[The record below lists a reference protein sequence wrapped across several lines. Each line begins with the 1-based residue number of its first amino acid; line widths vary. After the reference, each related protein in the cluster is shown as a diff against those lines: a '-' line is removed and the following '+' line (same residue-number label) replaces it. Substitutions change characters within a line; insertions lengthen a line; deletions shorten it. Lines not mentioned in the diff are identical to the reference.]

1 MKYVLISLLMV
12 FAIGISIP
20 SATIVKAEETQV
32 CFDFDVEDTAP
43 EFVDT
48 TNSAIQRKPVILPP
62 VQQLDVKR
70 LYLRNYF
77 NGLNQ
82 NFGYNWMGTCDY
94 IALGM
99 MFSYYDSY
107 LNDDIIPEECDVPST
122 GGDKDMINRNNS
134 PGFLFDIIN
143 NDDAKLYA
151 SKDTARQL
159 TNVEYCNVLSG
170 KYGSKSFQLRLIELA
185 AKNEWLKLDGSAK
198 FITSPRDLIKLC
210 KEFLNTA
217 GFEEGKDYD
226 VITYIDYYSNNMKKF
241 ITENIDAGRPV
252 YCSGFNNKTGQ
263 GHAFVCYDY
272 ESLDKIYAHMGW
284 FLNTIHTDQFELYG
298 DAIDAF
304 AIDFK
309 IEHTHSYNY
318 MVGNKA
324 YCYCDEEIET
334 YHNHNYTYVGVNK
347 TNHRASCN
355 CGKSYLTLH
364 YIVGSTSG
372 RYAKCGACG
381 MTLDLNDGPY
391 IRIMSLSKTPNG
403 SYISQSGIPVI
414 MEGDVEAYLNGTL
427 KFGSGIEDYS
437 YIN

>member
-1 MKYVLISLLMV
+1 MKHVLLFILMV

-20 SATIVKAEETQV
+20 SATAVNEEEESICYDSELLPLASESKSAVSVDMQKA
-32 CFDFDVEDTAP
+32 
-43 EFVDT
+43 
-48 TNSAIQRKPVILPP
+48 VILPP
-62 VQQLDVKR
+62 LQKPLDVKR

-77 NGLNQ
+77 KGLTE
-82 NFGYNWMGTCDY
+82 NFGYNHKGSCSY
-94 IALGM
+94 IAAEMIL
-99 MFSYYDSY
+99 SYYDSY
-107 LNDDIIPEECDVPST
+107 LCDNIIPEQYDVVST
-122 GGDKDMINRNNS
+122 GNGYDMINRNNS
-134 PGFLFDIIN
+134 PGTINDKISDDRDYINSLSKEDYYNELKQKFGDTSFQLKLFDIAIAKNLDGGDYFSLSCSKAGTVMIN
-143 NDDAKLYA
+143 NLIDVGY
-151 SKDTARQL
+151 
-159 TNVEYCNVLSG
+159 
-170 KYGSKSFQLRLIELA
+170 KYFEDFMINYKSSDGGGDVKQFI
-185 AKNEWLKLDGSAK
+185 LD
-198 FITSPRDLIKLC
+198 
-210 KEFLNTA
+210 
-217 GFEEGKDYD
+217 
-226 VITYIDYYSNNMKKF
+226 
-241 ITENIDAGRPV
+241 NIDAGRPV
-252 YCSGFNNKTGQ
+252 LVSGRGKNG
-263 GHAFVCYDY
+263 GHSFVCYDY
-272 ESLDKIYAHMGW
+272 DSKEKIYAHMGW
-284 FLNTIHTDQFELYG
+284 HSDTIYTHFDPFSANNEPNCYNEQLEAL
-298 DAIDAF
+298 AIRF
-304 AIDFK
+304 FSE
-309 IEHTHSYNY
+309 EHTHSYNY

-391 IRIMSLSKTPNG
+391 IRIMSLNKTPNG

>member
-1 MKYVLISLLMV
+1 MV

-20 SATIVKAEETQV
+20 SATIVKAEDTQV

-77 NGLNQ
+77 NGLTE
-82 NFGYNWMGTCDY
+82 NFGYNIMGTCGY
-94 IALGM
+94 VALGM
-99 MFSYYDSY
+99 LLSYYDSY
-107 LNDDIIPEECDVPST
+107 LCDDIIPEEYDIPST
-122 GGDKDMINRNNS
+122 GSGYDIIGRNNS
-134 PGFLFDIIN
+134 PGVLRDFITDS
-143 NDDAKLYA
+143 DVKLYT
-151 SKDTARQL
+151 SCSTLSEL
-159 TNVEYCNVLSG
+159 TNTDYYNILNN
-170 KYGSKSFQLRLIELA
+170 KYGSNSFQFKLIDLA
-185 AKNEWLKLDGSAK
+185 VKNELLKLDD
-198 FITSPRDLIKLC
+198 DLVELFKIYLQ
-210 KEFLNTA
+210 TR
-217 GFEEGKDYD
+217 GFEEGVDYELN
-226 VITYIDYYSNNMKKF
+226 TYKVFNMNLDKAKQY
-241 ITENIDAGRPV
+241 IKENVDEGRPLF
-252 YCSGFNNKTGQ
+252 CCGHSASSAAA
-263 GHAFVCYDY
+263 HAFVFFDYDDEENY
-272 ESLDKIYAHMGW
+272 YTHYGW
-284 FLNTIHTDQFELYG
+284 GNSIHTDQFDRFGGCLR
-298 DAIDAF
+298 F
-304 AIDFK
+304 MTVDFK
-309 IEHTHSYNY
+309 FEHTHSYNY

-372 RYAKCGACG
+372 RYAKCGGCG

-391 IRIMSLSKTPNG
+391 IGVMSLSKTPNG